1 MARVKAQLVADPID
15 PSILEHLSLP
25 ERLAIGLDRLKRD
38 RGSRAKELAEQL
50 GVTEAYMSQVM
61 RGMRD
66 VKLSTLDKMAREWNV
81 TIEDLL
87 TVTEADLPQV
97 AVLMARRQKIKKAI
111 FQTETADGRLIV

>member
-97 AVLMARRQKIKKAI
+97 AVLIARRQKIKKSKLS
-111 FQTETADGRLIV
+111 D

>member
-1 MARVKAQLVADPID
+1 MARVKAQLVAEPMD
-15 PSILEHLSLP
+15 PSILEQLSLP
-25 ERLAIGLDRLKRD
+25 ERLAISLRRLKRD

-97 AVLMARRQKIKKAI
+97 AALIARRQKIKKS
-111 FQTETADGRLIV
+111 DLSD

>member
-1 MARVKAQLVADPID
+1 MARVKAQLAADPID

-97 AVLMARRQKIKKAI
+97 AVLIARRQKIKKS
-111 FQTETADGRLIV
+111 DLSD

>member
-81 TIEDLL
+81 TIDDLL

-97 AVLMARRQKIKKAI
+97 AVLMARRQKIKKS
-111 FQTETADGRLIV
+111 DLSD

>member
-1 MARVKAQLVADPID
+1 MGRVKATQLTAPID
-15 PSILEHLSLP
+15 PSILEQLSLP
-25 ERLAIGLDRLKRD
+25 ERLAIGLDRLKRE

-81 TIEDLL
+81 KIEDLL

-97 AVLMARRQKIKKAI
+97 AVLLARREKIKK
-111 FQTETADGRLIV
+111 DRPPN

>member
-1 MARVKAQLVADPID
+1 MGRVKATQLTAPID
-15 PSILEHLSLP
+15 PSILEQLSLP
-25 ERLAIGLDRLKRD
+25 ERLAIGLDRLKRE

-81 TIEDLL
+81 KIEDLL

-97 AVLMARRQKIKKAI
+97 AVLLARREKIKK
-111 FQTETADGRLIV
+111 GGLPN

>member
-1 MARVKAQLVADPID
+1 MRRVKAKQVTEPLD
-15 PSILEHLSLP
+15 PSILEHLSLS

-38 RGSRAKELAEQL
+38 RGLRAKVLAEQL

-81 TIEDLL
+81 RIEDLL
-87 TVTEADLPQV
+87 TVTEIDLPQV
-97 AVLMARRQKIKKAI
+97 AVLLARRQKIKKG
-111 FQTETADGRLIV
+111 DLPN